1 MQTNDELWQG
11 ALEDFAE
18 EFIQKFYPEIY
29 RRLDRSKPI
38 EFLDKVLAQLHPDSE
53 DGKRIVDKL
62 MKVYLK
68 KEKEPKF
75 IYIHSEVQGYG
86 EKKYSKRNFI
96 YFYRLFDRFD
106 DNIATITILTDAN
119 PTYKPFEYRYENYG
133 TKLIYEFPIYKVLEQ
148 DPAKL
153 AASKNLFDIILLTTY
168 WAVKRKR
175 KAITEENML
184 DLKIELMRQ
193 LLERKVSK
201 VKIRRLLVFI
211 NGYLRFEKPNNA
223 LIFEKKYDELL
234 NHDKKMG
241 IEEIAKKIARREG
254 LQEGRQEGRQE
265 GLQEGL
271 ALARRQM
278 KNIVMNMLSDGF
290 PAERI
295 VGIINLSLPE
305 VEAMIKEI
313 EKERHL

>member
-18 EFIQKFYPEIY
+18 EFIQKFYPKIY
-29 RRLDRSKPI
+29 RQLDRSKPI

-68 KEKEPKF
+68 KEKDPKY

-106 DNIATITILTDAN
+106 DNIATITILTDTN
-119 PTYKPFEYRYENYG
+119 PTYKPFDYRYENYG

-148 DPAKL
+148 DPTKL
-153 AASKNLFDIILLTTY
+153 GASKNLFDVILLTTY
-168 WAVKRKR
+168 WAIRRKR

-201 VKIRRLLVFI
+201 TKIRRLLVFI

-223 LIFEKKYDELL
+223 LIFEEKYDELL
-234 NHDKKMG
+234 NYDKKMG

-265 GLQEGL
+265 AMSEAKDKIRKDRKTTVL
-271 ALARRQM
+271 
-278 KNIVMNMLSDGF
+278 NMRKHGF
-290 PAERI
+290 SAEKI
-295 VGIINLSLPE
+295 ADIIGYPLEE
-305 VEAMIKEI
+305 VLGFFKEADEVA
-313 EKERHL
+313 